1 MRKIVNIL
9 LASLVSNKALAEDLH
24 FKQAIEPKQGWF
36 IYLITL
42 AALIALAIFLAKKP
56 RQTQSSCLIV
66 DKKHLG
72 NKTTIY
78 ILEYQNQQF
87 LLADSQQALALH
99 ALTTEKLKCDT
110 L

>member
-1 MRKIVNIL
+1 MKKIVSIC
-9 LASLVSNKALAEDLH
+9 LASLATNKALAEGIH

-42 AALIALAIFLAKKP
+42 AALIVLAIFLAKKP
-56 RQTQSSCLIV
+56 RQALSSCLIV
-66 DKKHLG
+66 DKKRLG
-72 NKTTIY
+72 SKTTIY

-99 ALTTEKLKCDT
+99 ALTKEN
-110 L
+110 